1 MRHLD
6 ELRTVTISTAND
18 RTVEGQVRVRGIDAR
33 AGGRGFV
40 FERREPVSLL
50 IREQGSLRRVAL
62 PQTRHSGLA
71 AAWIAAPIAACIAK
85 RLVARRRS

>member
-1 MRHLD
+1 MRRLD
-6 ELRTVTISTAND
+6 ELRTVTISTAGA

-40 FERREPVSLL
+40 YERREAVSLL
-50 IREQGSLRRVAL
+50 IREPGSLRRVAL
-62 PQTRHSGLA
+62 PRARRSALA
-71 AAWIAAPIAACIAK
+71 VWIAAPIAACIAK